1 MFYAM
6 RCFDFVEMSKRLADY
21 NAMLSTLEAEL
32 AGKQAML
39 HELKD
44 SETGLQ

>member
-1 MFYAM
+1 MY
-6 RCFDFVEMSKRLADY
+6 CFDFAEMSKRLADY
-21 NAMLSTLEAEL
+21 NAMLPALEAEL

-44 SETGLQ
+44 SERDLQ